1 MPSIKKTEK
10 KYIYFNQQIWL
21 DSDQS
26 IDNIIYTN
34 IMCENKTEKQF
45 VKKCI
50 IEIYRKKS
58 TKFCDEKSVG
68 GTKEKM
74 LKKIIMEKNHFRPK

>member
-1 MPSIKKTEK
+1 
-10 KYIYFNQQIWL
+10 
-21 DSDQS
+21 
-26 IDNIIYTN
+26 
-34 IMCENKTEKQF
+34 MCENKTEKQF